1 MPSLSLHKYT
11 PDKSQLPLVQL
22 SSSYRVE
29 SDGYMTVPL
38 EFLLTPK
45 GLESKTNAT
54 NSSIGNIVDAL
65 LPTPGTPLEP
75 QLYNIKNLPPNKGLF
90 VQSSDVVHRNG
101 LNFVSVVCS
110 SCLAT
115 PKFVI
120 AADSSSTTF
129 SGRAIKRVQNEEG
142 ITELETVYFS
152 FTSKT
157 PIIKVSTAHLATETP
172 KGPRAT
178 LDTWNLVQ
186 QRRGKLSI
194 EFPDNGNKTRQSWEW
209 RVSNLIG
216 YNNLIWSLNEWSIIE
231 GVTTS
236 NDGSIVRS
244 TTTYEIGMLEKF
256 MV

>member
-45 GLESKTNAT
+45 GLESRSNAT

-65 LPTPGTPLEP
+65 MPRPGTPLEP

-129 SGRAIKRVQNEEG
+129 SGRAIKPVQNEEG
-142 ITELETVYFS
+142 IRELETVYFS

-157 PIIKVSTAHLATETP
+157 PVIRVSTAHLATEKPSGP
-172 KGPRAT
+172 KPT
-178 LDTWNLVQ
+178 LIRYQ
-186 QRRGKLSI
+186 GIAQGKGALAI
-194 EFPDNGNKTRQSWEW
+194 EFPDGSNKTREEW
-209 RVSNLIG
+209 RWTVENVIG
-216 YNNLIWSLNEWSIIE
+216 YNNLIWSRNEWTLIE
-231 GVTTS
+231 GVTTN
-236 NDGSIVRS
+236 NDGSVVRS
-244 TTTYEIGMLEKF
+244 TSTYEIGMFEKF
-256 MV
+256 IV